1 MGVMKDKNF
10 SDMIDELS
18 TVADSVYAL
27 CPHNARALSEND
39 LAKEF
44 NKREIPAFAFSDTE
58 TGVENAVKRAVSQK
72 KTIIALGSLYLYS
85 DFKSALTKALSS
97 I

>member
-1 MGVMKDKNF
+1 
-10 SDMIDELS
+10 MIDELS

-44 NKREIPAFAFSDTE
+44 NKRGISAFAFSDME
-58 TGVENAVKRAVSQK
+58 SGVENAVKSAVSHK

-85 DFKSALTKALSS
+85 DFKKALAKVLCS

>member
-39 LAKEF
+39 LAK
-44 NKREIPAFAFSDTE
+44 
-58 TGVENAVKRAVSQK
+58 
-72 KTIIALGSLYLYS
+72 
-85 DFKSALTKALSS
+85 
-97 I
+97 